1 MCCILNHLKAPK
13 FIFYLLLRNNMK
25 LLMIIILWVVTPW
38 GLKGTYN
45 VSEKDTVYSLG
56 AVSLKCWYL
65 PISPFGNTTQN
76 NHHLQCH
83 KNVKSHQS
91 GALKTQMKI
100 SDQWSARHLISGLTD
115 ASLLYRIYMSHL

>member
-1 MCCILNHLKAPK
+1 MHSSISETKIEDVLYLEPPKSTQVYILP
-13 FIFYLLLRNNMK
+13 FITKQHETVDDNYFVGCNAM
-25 LLMIIILWVVTPW
+25 
-38 GLKGTYN
+38 GTQRYIHN

-83 KNVKSHQS
+83 KNLKSHQS

-100 SDQWSARHLISGLTD
+100 SDQWLD
-115 ASLLYRIYMSHL
+115 